1 MAGFGDIANMF
12 GKVQELQSNMKRMQ
26 EEMRNKTYQAD
37 SGGGM
42 VSATVN
48 GKGELL
54 EIKIEPQA
62 VDTND
67 LEMLEDLLKAAV
79 NAAMAKCQEE
89 MKQQM
94 SQMTGGLNIPGMEH
108 FGKLMGME

>member
-1 MAGFGDIANMF
+1 MAGLGDIASMF
-12 GKVQELQSNMKRMQ
+12 GKVQELQANMKRMQ
-26 EEMRNKTYQAD
+26 EEMQNKSYQAD

-54 EIKIEPQA
+54 EIKIEPEA
-62 VDTND
+62 VDPDD

-89 MKQQM
+89 MKQEM
-94 SQMTGGLNIPGMEH
+94 SKVTGGMNIPGMEH
-108 FGKLMGME
+108 FGKMLGM